1 MLDRRPQVPTHDPV
15 LANATILIV
24 DDNETNIRVLEGM
37 LRHAGATTLHCLSDS
52 RQAVPACVRLQPD
65 IVLLDL
71 HMPGLDGF
79 AVMTELAEVLDRD
92 DFVPVV
98 VLTADNT
105 TETRTRVLAAGA
117 SDFLTKPLDHLE
129 VVLRVRNLLQTRA
142 LHVRLQ
148 RHRAGLEEKIRQQDE
163 RDAQARHRRD
173 AKHRQVLEALEPGSM
188 AMVFQPIVHLDSG
201 HVAGFEALARF
212 RCEPD
217 RSPDAWF
224 AEAAEVGLGTALEL
238 AAVELAIQEFATTG
252 SDAYLSVNVSPQTAL
267 SPELDALARGDVAER
282 LVFEITE
289 HAAVRDYDHLIS
301 RLGGPRARGIRIAV
315 DDTGAG
321 FASLQHI
328 LRLRPDIIK
337 LDMALTRGIDVDP
350 VRRSLA
356 AALVSFGQE
365 LRAHVVA
372 EGVETERELET
383 LRLLG
388 IRYGQGFCLGRPAP
402 AVVFA
407 RSTADATAS

>member
-1 MLDRRPQVPTHDPV
+1 MVDPV
-15 LANATILIV
+15 FANATILIV
-24 DDNETNIRVLEGM
+24 DDNLTNIRVLEGM
-37 LRHAGATTLHCLSDS
+37 LRHAGATMLHCLSDP
-52 RQAVPACVRLQPD
+52 REAVAACSKVRPD

-71 HMPGLDGF
+71 HMPVLDGY
-79 AVMTELAEVLDRD
+79 AVMAQLAETLDGD

-117 SDFLTKPLDHLE
+117 SDFLTKPLDHVE

-163 RDAQARHRRD
+163 RDAQARQLRD
-173 AKHRQVLEALEPGSM
+173 AKHRRVLEALQPGSL

-201 HVAGFEALARF
+201 SIAGFEALARF

-217 RSPDAWF
+217 RGPDVWF
-224 AEAAEVGLGTALEL
+224 AEAAEVGLGTELEL
-238 AAVELAIQEFATTG
+238 AAARLAVEEFTSIGTDG
-252 SDAYLSVNVSPQTAL
+252 YVSINVSPQTAL
-267 SPELDALARGDVAER
+267 APELDELVRGELADR
-282 LVFEITE
+282 LVVEITE
-289 HAAVRDYDHLIS
+289 HAAVRDYDHLVN
-301 RLGGPRARGIRIAV
+301 RLVGPRGRGIRVAV

-402 AVVFA
+402 AIMFA
-407 RSTADATAS
+407 GRTPADAATG